1 MTFLN
6 LKNSSLTS
14 IVSLTNL
21 STPGV
26 IYGIKIGRGM
36 TEVVIKP
43 VL

>member
-1 MTFLN
+1 MTFLD
-6 LKNSSLTS
+6 LKNLSLNF
-14 IVSLTNL
+14 IVSLTNF